1 MRISYSWLQDFVDI
15 DILGLDPEELGKTLT
30 TVGLAVEL
38 IEEVDDDIVY
48 DLDVTSNR
56 SDCLN
61 HLGVAREIAA
71 YHRLNLRHPDFEAPG
86 FSEDEAA
93 SYPVSVEIRD
103 EELCP
108 RYSARVIADVKT
120 GESPDW
126 LKARLE
132 AIGQRPINNLVDI
145 TNYVLFEVGQPLHA
159 FDYTKLGGGRIVVR
173 RASEGEKIVTL
184 DEVERSLDSSM
195 LAICDESDP
204 VAVAGVMG
212 GLESEIEEGSSTIL
226 LESAYF
232 EPIQIR
238 KTARKLGMS
247 TEASFRF
254 ERGADPEGTVKALNL
269 ATRMIIELCGG
280 RCVSPVID
288 VNPVPYTRKDL
299 VLRKGGIKRL
309 LGIDIPE
316 VQVEEI
322 LKYLEFNP
330 ERDSDGNFKVKVPGY
345 RSDVE
350 FEADLVEE
358 AARHHGYENIPGT
371 YPPPAV
377 PGRVSDTAAQEKIVV
392 NYLVEAG
399 FYESVNYS
407 LTTPADEE
415 YFFGKISP
423 MTAMANPLTEDATHL
438 RTTLIPGLMA
448 SLRRN
453 LNLGNRDP
461 RLFEIGNV
469 FPADDG
475 SLEKSNL
482 AIAACG
488 ANSRHFLDSRDN
500 EFSYYHLKG
509 ILEDLLD
516 KLSLKAVYARTS
528 ELTLLHPGV
537 GARIQLEDGRDLG
550 FAGQMHPSLQ
560 ERMKIQEPVFLAELD
575 MSLLGGKSLPSPRYE
590 TYSRFPSV
598 ERDLS
603 FLLDRS
609 VEFAR
614 IRNEIKELGLHG
626 LQDFCLIDLYQG
638 SNISDDKVS
647 LTVRMVFSD
656 PAKTLVQ
663 EEVDAACESVRD
675 LLKNSF
681 SAEMR

>member
-1 MRISYSWLQDFVDI
+1 MDI
-15 DILGLDPEELGKTLT
+15 DILGLDPEELGNTLT

-38 IEEVDDDIVY
+38 IEEFDDDIVF

-71 YHRLNLRHPDFEAPG
+71 YHRLNLRKPDFSAPG
-86 FSEDEAA
+86 FDQAEVGKF
-93 SYPVSVEIRD
+93 PVTVEILD
-103 EELCP
+103 SELCP
-108 RYSARVIADVKT
+108 RYSARIITDVKT

-159 FDYTKLGGGRIVVR
+159 FDYTKLGGNRIVVR
-173 RASEGEKIVTL
+173 RAGDGEKIVTL
-184 DEVERSLDSSM
+184 DGIDRNLESSM
-195 LAICDESDP
+195 LAICDQSVP

-232 EPIQIR
+232 EPVQIR

-254 ERGADPEGTVKALNL
+254 ERGADPEGTVQALNL
-269 ATRMIIELCGG
+269 ASRMISELCGG

-288 VNPVPYTRKDL
+288 VNPQPYERRKL
-299 VLRKGGIKRL
+299 VLRRGGIKRL
-309 LGIDIPE
+309 LGIDIPDAQVAEILSCLEFAPEIDSEGNLE
-316 VQVEEI
+316 VQ
-322 LKYLEFNP
+322 
-330 ERDSDGNFKVKVPGY
+330 VPGY

-377 PGRVSDTAAQEKIVV
+377 PGRIAETAGQEKM
-392 NYLVEAG
+392 LVSFLVDSG
-399 FYESVNYS
+399 FYETVNYS
-407 LTTPADEE
+407 LTTPAEE
-415 YFFGKISP
+415 AAYYGKTFP
-423 MTAMANPLTEDATHL
+423 MTALSNPLTEDATHL
-438 RTTLIPGLMA
+438 RTTLVPGLMG

-453 LNLGNRDP
+453 LNLGNRNL

-469 FPADDG
+469 FPADDASREKPSLALAVCG
-475 SLEKSNL
+475 SGLL
-482 AIAACG
+482 
-488 ANSRHFLDSRDN
+488 HFQDRGKDN
-500 EFSYYHLKG
+500 FGFYHLKG
-509 ILEDLLD
+509 IIEDLFS
-516 KLSLKAVYARTS
+516 KMSLAVSFRGS
-528 ELTLLHPGV
+528 PDIPLLHPGISATV
-537 GARIQLEDGRDLG
+537 ELEDGQPAG

-560 ERMKIQEPVFLAELD
+560 DRLKLQEPVYLAELD
-575 MSLLGGKSLPSPRYE
+575 MELLAGKPLPSPTYQS
-590 TYSRFPSV
+590 YSRFPSV

-614 IRNEIKELGLHG
+614 IKTEIKDLGLHG
-626 LQDFCLIDLYQG
+626 LQDLCLIDLYQG

-647 LTVRMVFSD
+647 LTVRLVFSD

-663 EEVDAACESVRD
+663 EEVDASCEEVRN
-675 LLKNSF
+675 LLKNRF